1 MIGNSGA
8 PLEHLVHPAVC
19 NTLGFGAKRLQPSRL
34 GTYFFRKWGRGGR
47 GPGVAYRERA
57 LGSPTHPQ
65 TPGPGPP
72 RRLAAK
78 NGEGELC
85 TALKEQV
92 QALCVCLCFCFCFV
106 HTHITHERRAQRSAH
121 HDQVFD
127 VLCPM
132 SCSTQHAAWSTEF
145 PSPTSPLAPWIAP
158 LELRD
163 SLHRVPHA
171 AEANGSCTL
180 VTVIHEK
187 ILIVSA
193 KLESLRKVPV
203 AS

>member
-1 MIGNSGA
+1 MCVFVFLFLFLYIRTSHMSG
-8 PLEHLVHPAVC
+8 V
-19 NTLGFGAKRLQPSRL
+19 PSD
-34 GTYFFRKWGRGGR
+34 
-47 GPGVAYRERA
+47 
-57 LGSPTHPQ
+57 
-65 TPGPGPP
+65 
-72 RRLAAK
+72 RRTTTR
-78 NGEGELC
+78 C
-85 TALKEQV
+85 
-92 QALCVCLCFCFCFV
+92 
-106 HTHITHERRAQRSAH
+106 SMSY
-121 HDQVFD
+121 
-127 VLCPM
+127 VL
-132 SCSTQHAAWSTEF
+132 QHAAWSTEF